1 MGNPSIVFGEYV
13 PKLRGELLFSG
24 VNVEDNKAIVVFKPK
39 NNYKGEFG
47 FDWCEW
53 NIENGII
60 EKFQDTEV
68 SDIEYTFNDTE
79 QKYISSTDVNIY
91 KILKSLYI
99 KKNIGFEKQYYIS
112 WMNLPKGNKATLKL
126 TTIYI
131 SKRESTDDEE
141 YITFKRNTDYDVSYN
156 GQLNDAIKIPLKK
169 KNKEAYDIEIFAKN
183 ETENNSYIE
192 AIDEKGNIVGIIEMH
207 PNKKV
212 DLDIKIIPVVLKS
225 TEAKE
230 KSEAIAL
237 YNKTIKAKTADLGNS
252 LDETLNKHSLNQ
264 AGIKSKIEP
273 IKETSIKSD
282 GTVEKG
288 PERIV
293 VDLKKANWINFYDKQ
308 KKEFKNWEFT
318 PTEPNASKRPTVW
331 VSEDGD
337 KTYEYKEYE
346 VEDKDATGI
355 VIGTKK
361 VFKTKNDKRLLLDE
375 LEDTYYTEYGR
386 DFKGALLFVTE
397 ENYYKPNT
405 LGYSQSNPLRS
416 QGTII
421 FKGGLSMSEVYTHEL
436 GHMLGLEHV
445 FLKTEEDEITEITK
459 NIANQNSNISDY
471 EGFIQNRKELIENR
485 KENIAIETKR
495 TKDNGYNDDG
505 SIDDQEWIN
514 EQEALIKG
522 FRTEIDKYNNDIK
535 DFENKIEDFK
545 RKIAVEKG
553 RGLKI
558 KKGTSN
564 NFMDYD
570 ITRLYFDKFQ
580 CLVMQQEVKHFYNG

>member
-24 VNVEDNKAIVVFKPK
+24 VNVKDNKAIVVFKPK
-39 NNYKGEFG
+39 NDYKGEFG

-60 EKFQDTEV
+60 EKFQDTEA

-79 QKYISSTDVNIY
+79 QKYISATDVNIY
-91 KILKSLYI
+91 KILKSLYP
-99 KKNIGFEKQYYIS
+99 KKSIGFGKQYYIS

-131 SKRESTDDEE
+131 SKRESADDEE
-141 YITFKRNTDYDVSYN
+141 YITFKPNTDYDINYN
-156 GQLNDAIKIPLKK
+156 GQLNDTIKIPLKK
-169 KNKEAYDIEIFAKN
+169 KNKATYDIEIFAKN

-212 DLDIKIIPVVLKS
+212 DLDIKIIPVVFKS
-225 TEAKE
+225 TEVKE
-230 KSEAIAL
+230 KSEATIL
-237 YNKTIKAKTADLGNS
+237 YNKTIKAKTTDLGNS
-252 LDETLNKHSLNQ
+252 LDDTLNKHSLNQ
-264 AGIKSKIEP
+264 AGIQCKIKT
-273 IKETSIKSD
+273 IKTN
-282 GTVEKG
+282 

-293 VDLKKANWINFYDKQ
+293 IDLATDNWGKFYDST

-318 PTEPNASKRPTVW
+318 PTESNASKRPSLW
-331 VSEDGD
+331 ISEDGD
-337 KTYEYKEYE
+337 KAYEYKEYE
-346 VEDKDATGI
+346 VEEKDATGI

-375 LEDTYYTEYGR
+375 LEDAYYTEYSR
-386 DFKGALLFVTE
+386 EFKGALLFVTE
-397 ENYYKPNT
+397 ENYYKPDT

-416 QGTII
+416 QGTVV
-421 FKGGLSMSEVYTHEL
+421 FKAGLGMSEVYAHEL

-459 NIANQNSNISDY
+459 NIATQNLNITNY
-471 EGFIQNRKELIENR
+471 EENIQNRKELIENR
-485 KENIAIETKR
+485 NENIAFETKR
-495 TKDNGYNDDG
+495 MNDYAYNEDG
-505 SIDDQEWIN
+505 SIHSQEYID
-514 EQEALIKG
+514 EQQAKIAKHQA
-522 FRTEIDKYNNDIK
+522 EIDEYDAEIK

-545 RKIAVEKG
+545 RKIAIEKG
-553 RGLKI
+553 RGFKI
-558 KKGTSN
+558 KEGTST

-570 ITRLYFDKFQ
+570 ISRLYFDKFQ
-580 CLVMQQEVKHFYNG
+580 CLVMQQEVKHFYND